1 MKARR
6 PLLLPLA
13 PLYGAALAAKRQMFR
28 LKYLKQ
34 RRLGQPVIS
43 VGSVSAGGAGKTPVV
58 MMLAGMLGRR
68 GYAVTI
74 LTRGFGR
81 APKTVERVAPYG
93 DAT

>member
-6 PLLLPLA
+6 PFLLPLS

-43 VGSVSAGGAGKTPVV
+43 VGSVSAGA
-58 MMLAGMLGRR
+58 MR
-68 GYAVTI
+68 
-74 LTRGFGR
+74 
-81 APKTVERVAPYG
+81 
-93 DAT
+93 